1 MSDPQPAFG
10 RFTAPMWEPPPPHDD
25 YEWLCEAE
33 DALCDARRRTV
44 TRREKLALLERAIE
58 CIEQAKRWL

>member
-10 RFTAPMWEPPPPHDD
+10 RFTSPVCEPPPRDD

-33 DALCDARRRTV
+33 EVLCKARRGPLA
-44 TRREKLALLERAIE
+44 RREKLALLERAIE
-58 CIEQAKRWL
+58 CIEQAKGWL